1 MIPKTIIEGLI
12 ENYVYIYIKNISKEF
27 TGKIVSI
34 TPYPA
39 AEDIIVL
46 EDKNNNIIYIPMS
59 EVTVITERR

>member
-27 TGKIVSI
+27 AGKLLSI
-34 TPYPA
+34 K
-39 AEDIIVL
+39 EELGGDILVL
-46 EDKNNNIIYIPMS
+46 EDKNINLIYIPIS